1 MIKKGKTKQN
11 KEQQDGRKGNMS
23 DFKMNQVAL
32 QNENHKTSA
41 SS

>member
-11 KEQQDGRKGNMS
+11 KNQQDSKRGNVS

-32 QNENHKTSA
+32 RNENHKTSA